1 MEGIIKARKLDE
13 INKRINTDKESKS
26 LNIEPWRAAVR
37 TLGRRIRKNGSQD
50 KTVFWRLKGF
60 HQERVEATR
69 RNKLRAAR
77 PPKLIRLSTGCKGR
91 RRGEGLVGGGCLLGR
106 EGWELQGKWHEGSS
120 FSPVTKGEAL
130 YRATL

>member
-91 RRGEGLVGGGCLLGR
+91 RRGEGLVGGGV
-106 EGWELQGKWHEGSS
+106 SS
-120 FSPVTKGEAL
+120 GERRVGTAGEM
-130 YRATL
+130 A